1 MLPRMSANP
10 VPEHAEK
17 HEAHEDAKASD
28 LGAILERMKK
38 AQLASGAPSY
48 EKRIERLDKLLK
60 GMLTHKD
67 ALVAAISE
75 DFGHRSKHESLIADV
90 FTTINAIKHCRAHL
104 HEWMEV
110 EPRPIS
116 WLFAPARGELVPQPL
131 GVIGI
136 ISPWNYPVTL
146 AITPL
151 ATAIAAGNRAMI
163 KPSEL
168 TPKTGEM
175 MAKLVK
181 EAFADDEVTVVT
193 GGADVGA
200 AFSALPFDHLLFTGS
215 TRVGKIVMK
224 AAAENLVPV
233 TLELGGKS
241 PTIVHE
247 DFPIDVAATRIMYG
261 KLFNAGQTCIAPDY
275 ALVPRAQVDRFV
287 DECKAAVAKMLP
299 TLKSNTDYTAIV
311 NPHHYKRLAG
321 YIDEAKKK
329 DAKVIEV
336 NPAKEEL
343 PVEDHKLAPTLVV
356 DPPKDL
362 ALMQE
367 EIFGPILPIVP
378 YDKLEDAIAFVN
390 ERPRPLAL
398 YFFGYDDDATA
409 KVIDKTISGGVGVN
423 ETLMHFAQDDLP
435 FGGVGPSGI
444 GHYHAK
450 EGFDTF
456 TKKKPIFYQARVNG
470 TGLLRPPYG
479 KTIDLAMRFLLGK

>member
-10 VPEHAEK
+10 VPETVEAK
-17 HEAHEDAKASD
+17 HEHTKADD
-28 LGAILERMKK
+28 LGGILERMKK
-38 AQLASGAPSY
+38 AQLASGSPSY

-60 GMLTHKD
+60 ALLVHKD
-67 ALVAAISE
+67 DFIAAINE
-75 DFGHRSKHESLIADV
+75 DFGHRSKHETLVAEV
-90 FTTINAIKHCRAHL
+90 FTTVNGIKHCRAHL

-110 EPRPIS
+110 EPRPVS
-116 WLFAPARGELVPQPL
+116 WLFAPARAEVVPQPL

-136 ISPWNYPVTL
+136 ISPWNYPMNLALAPL
-146 AITPL
+146 AIAL
-151 ATAIAAGNRAMI
+151 AAGNRVMI

-168 TPKTGEM
+168 TPKTAEA

-181 EAFADDEVTVVT
+181 ETFTEDEVVVVT
-193 GGADVGA
+193 GGTDVGA

-215 TRVGKIVMK
+215 TRVGKIVMR

-241 PTIVHE
+241 PTIVSE

-275 ALVPRAQVDRFV
+275 ALVPRAQLDRFV

-299 TLKSNTDYTAIV
+299 TLKANPDYTSIV

-321 YIDEAKKK
+321 YLEEAKKK
-329 DAKVIEV
+329 DAKVVEV

-343 PVEDHKLAPTLVV
+343 SIEEHKLAPTLVI

-362 ALMQE
+362 ALMTE

-378 YDKLEDAIAFVN
+378 YDKLDDAIAYVN
-390 ERPRPLAL
+390 AHPRPLAL
-398 YFFGYDDDATA
+398 YFFGYDDEATA
-409 KVIDKTISGGVGVN
+409 KVIDRTISGGVSVN

-450 EGFDTF
+450 EGFDAF
-456 TKKKPIFYQARVNG
+456 SKKKPVFYQARVNG
-470 TGLLRPPYG
+470 TGFLRPPYG
-479 KTIDLAMRFLLGK
+479 KTIDLALRFLLGR

>member
-1 MLPRMSANP
+1 MSANP

-48 EKRIERLDKLLK
+48 ERRIERLDKLLK

-181 EAFADDEVTVVT
+181 EAFADDE
-193 GGADVGA
+193 
-200 AFSALPFDHLLFTGS
+200 
-215 TRVGKIVMK
+215 
-224 AAAENLVPV
+224 
-233 TLELGGKS
+233 
-241 PTIVHE
+241 
-247 DFPIDVAATRIMYG
+247 
-261 KLFNAGQTCIAPDY
+261 
-275 ALVPRAQVDRFV
+275 
-287 DECKAAVAKMLP
+287 
-299 TLKSNTDYTAIV
+299 
-311 NPHHYKRLAG
+311 
-321 YIDEAKKK
+321 
-329 DAKVIEV
+329 
-336 NPAKEEL
+336 
-343 PVEDHKLAPTLVV
+343 
-356 DPPKDL
+356 
-362 ALMQE
+362 
-367 EIFGPILPIVP
+367 
-378 YDKLEDAIAFVN
+378 
-390 ERPRPLAL
+390 
-398 YFFGYDDDATA
+398 
-409 KVIDKTISGGVGVN
+409 
-423 ETLMHFAQDDLP
+423 
-435 FGGVGPSGI
+435 
-444 GHYHAK
+444 
-450 EGFDTF
+450 
-456 TKKKPIFYQARVNG
+456 
-470 TGLLRPPYG
+470 
-479 KTIDLAMRFLLGK
+479 